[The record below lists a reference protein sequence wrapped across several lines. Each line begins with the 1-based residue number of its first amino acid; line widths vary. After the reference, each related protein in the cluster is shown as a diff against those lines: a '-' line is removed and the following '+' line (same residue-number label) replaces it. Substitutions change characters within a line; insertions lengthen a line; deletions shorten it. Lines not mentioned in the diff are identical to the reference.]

1 MKKTA
6 ITVGMLALLPLAQA
20 QDTGTGQA
28 GTPSRTAGAP
38 LDTTAA
44 RVDGPPGGASPPSI
58 GERSLSATSS
68 TEAVGEGVTEGA
80 SITGTNPG
88 VAPRGV
94 PNPTGGAGTR
104 GAPEASQPSDPTGP
118 ARTGPGPSTREP
130 GTTGS
135 GGTLPEAESGFGPE
149 SALERATEQATRA
162 AASSQEL
169 RQRLDAMQAEL
180 SQLREQS
187 SAQGEQLAALQQARV
202 QDQQRQLEIEEA
214 RAARIALAAEASSLI
229 NRALAVLTTGS
240 DDVANELSGAYQ
252 RFSEIQESAAQ
263 LGGEAEAREARD
275 GLTALASVQ
284 TFLYNRD
291 FQLAKDHLQLARF
304 RAEQARL
311 FAEAGP
317 NPMGR

>member
-28 GTPSRTAGAP
+28 GTPSRTGAP

-68 TEAVGEGVTEGA
+68 TEAVAEGVTEGA

-104 GAPEASQPSDPTGP
+104 GAPEASRPP
-118 ARTGPGPSTREP
+118 ARTGPGAGTAEP

-135 GGTLPEAESGFGPE
+135 GGSLPEAESGFGPE
-149 SALERATEQATRA
+149 SALERATEQATQA

-187 SAQGEQLAALQQARV
+187 AAQGEQLTALQQARV

-229 NRALAVLTTGS
+229 NRALDVLTTGS

-252 RFSEIQESAAQ
+252 RFTQIQDSASD

-291 FQLAKDHLQLARF
+291 FQLAKEQLYWARF